1 MKSTFKQE
9 YLADCN
15 YEISQ
20 YILCDDYY
28 PLTKKLLKVLVK
40 LEMII

>member
-9 YLADCN
+9 CLSDCN
-15 YEISQ
+15 YDISQ

-28 PLTKKLLKVLVK
+28 SLTKKLLKVLVK
-40 LEMII
+40 LEKII